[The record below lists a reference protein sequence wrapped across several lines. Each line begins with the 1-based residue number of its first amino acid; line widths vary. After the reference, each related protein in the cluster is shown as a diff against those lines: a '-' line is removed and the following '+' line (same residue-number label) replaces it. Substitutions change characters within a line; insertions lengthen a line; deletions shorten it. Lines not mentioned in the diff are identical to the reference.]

1 MHILVA
7 KATRKILDASDIIPW
22 HVDDALHEVVTIP
35 GATEREYAWPG
46 GERTRCTCAADG
58 TIGYSA
64 ALDRDAVRDAYLAA
78 KAATEDFAAD
88 STLAKARTAII
99 RQGQCLEALL
109 LYLNKRIS

>member
-1 MHILVA
+1 MFILVER
-7 KATRKILDASDIIPW
+7 ATRQVLDASDIVPW
-22 HVDDALHEVVTIP
+22 PVHDETQGVVEVPGVTET
-35 GATEREYAWPG
+35 AYAWPG